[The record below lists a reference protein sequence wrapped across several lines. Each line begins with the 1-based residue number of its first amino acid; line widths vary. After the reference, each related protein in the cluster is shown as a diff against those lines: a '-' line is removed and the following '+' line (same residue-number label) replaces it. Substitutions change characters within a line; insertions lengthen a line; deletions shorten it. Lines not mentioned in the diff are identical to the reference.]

1 MFDVFEDP
9 EKCREFMPK
18 IFEYLTENSN
28 LVEND
33 IYVTF
38 NPIQRWHVG
47 RHNKTAGWLAE
58 NWSNPIISNRS
69 ISSLSNPNLEIN
81 FILIFATSLTSLSTF
96 QNWNIHIWGHSWM
109 TSRKLYP
116 LPWPWPL
123 IVQWLLNLPNSTAMV
138 NDVIC
143 ECPFTHI
150 CVYLVSYKDRWSFYV
165 NLFNFFVIIKC
176 MFRWVLFYI

>member
-1 MFDVFEDP
+1 MFDVFDDP

-81 FILIFATSLTSLSTF
+81 FILIFATSLTSLTIF
-96 QNWNIHIWGHSWM
+96 HKWIFEAIHEWRHVNVI
-109 TSRKLYP
+109 P
-116 LPWPWPL
+116 LPLPWPL
-123 IVQWLLNLPNSTAMV
+123 IVQWPLNLPNSALTTLVTWRHLWMSLYS
-138 NDVIC
+138 
-143 ECPFTHI
+143 
-150 CVYLVSYKDRWSFYV
+150 YLC
-165 NLFNFFVIIKC
+165 LFSK
-176 MFRWVLFYI
+176 L